1 MRKNVSIIML
11 GLSGALLLAAFMAV
25 VWAPGVAEKTPLDVD
40 TTTHL
45 SGQVAKLDAATGE
58 LVENPVKAESITR
71 VDSDASDDDTAV
83 FVQTT
88 CLVVDEGDTPSC
100 VEGNDPRLITATV
113 DVFATDRV
121 TAEAVND
128 AKYLPEDAIPHEG
141 IVNKFPFDTE
151 TKTYPYWDGTL
162 GASVPAVFDSKQ
174 TIDGV
179 ETYKFVVTVE
189 DADIEVAEGVPGTYD
204 TVKEM
209 FVEPRTGAII
219 NQTED
224 QQRFLADGTQALDL
238 QIAFTD
244 PQVDQFAAD
253 AKDNIGKLNLMT
265 RTVPLIG
272 FIGGGLLLILGL
284 LLALRSG
291 GATPPTH
298 PAHQREPVGV
308 A

>member
-1 MRKNVSIIML
+1 MRKNFGVILL

-40 TTTHL
+40 TTTLL
-45 SGQVAKLDAATGE
+45 SGDVAKLDASTGE
-58 LVENPVKAESITR
+58 LVDNPVKAESITR
-71 VDSDASDDDTAV
+71 VDSNASDDDVSV

-100 VEGNDPRLITATV
+100 VEGNDPRLITASV

-121 TAEAVND
+121 TALSVND

-141 IVNKFPFDTE
+141 IVNKFPFDT
-151 TKTYPYWDGTL
+151 TCKTYPYWDGTV
-162 GASVPAVFDSKQ
+162 GAAVNAECEGKE
-174 TIDGV
+174 TV
-179 ETYKFVVTVE
+179 EGIETLKFVVT
-189 DADIEVAEGVPGTYD
+189 IEGAEIDVAEGVPGTYD

-224 QQRFLADGTQALDL
+224 QQRTLADGTPALDL
-238 QIAFTD
+238 QIGFTD
-244 PQVDQFAAD
+244 EQVDQFAAD
-253 AKDNIGKLNLMT
+253 ADDNIGKLNLMT

-284 LLALRSG
+284 LLAVRGG
-291 GATPPTH
+291 GAAP
-298 PAHQREPVGV
+298 PAHAEQREPVGV

>member
-1 MRKNVSIIML
+1 VRKNVSIIML

-40 TTTHL
+40 TTTLL
-45 SGQVAKLDAATGE
+45 SGQVAKLDASTGE

-71 VDSDASDDDTAV
+71 VDSNASDDDVSV

-88 CLVVDEGDTPSC
+88 CLVIDEGDTPNC
-100 VEGNDPRLITATV
+100 VEGNDPRLISAEV

-121 TAEAVND
+121 SAEAVND
-128 AKYLPEDAIPHEG
+128 AKYLPDDAVPHEG

-151 TKTYPYWDGTL
+151 TKTYPYWDGTV
-162 GASVPAVFDSKQ
+162 GAAVDAVYDSTV

-179 ETYKFVVTVE
+179 KTYKFVVTI
-189 DADIEVAEGVPGTYD
+189 DGADIDVAEGVPGTYD
-204 TVKEM
+204 DVKEM

-224 QQRFLADGTQALDL
+224 LQYFLADGTPALDL

-244 PQVDQFAAD
+244 DQVDQFVSDAD
-253 AKDNIGKLNLMT
+253 DNIGKLNLMT
-265 RTVPLIG
+265 RIVPLVG

-284 LLALRSG
+284 LLAVRGG
-291 GATPPTH
+291 GAAPP
-298 PAHQREPVGV
+298 ARAQQREPVGV

>member
-1 MRKNVSIIML
+1 VRKNVSIIML
-11 GLSGALLLAAFMAV
+11 GLSGAMLLAAFMAV

-45 SGQVAKLDAATGE
+45 SGQVAKLDASTGD
-58 LVENPVKAESITR
+58 LVDNPVKAESITR
-71 VDSDASDDDTAV
+71 VDSNASDDDVAV

-88 CLVVDEGDTPSC
+88 CVVVDEGAAPDC
-100 VEGNDPRLITATV
+100 VEGNDPRLITADV

-121 TAEAVND
+121 STLAVND
-128 AKYLPEDAIPHEG
+128 AKYLPDDALPHEG

-151 TKTYPYWDGTL
+151 TKTYQYWDGTL
-162 GASVPAVFDSKQ
+162 GAAVPAVFDS
-174 TIDGV
+174 TVTVDGV
-179 ETYKFVVTVE
+179 KTYKFVVTIE
-189 DADIEVAEGVPGTYD
+189 GADIDVAEGVPGTYD
-204 TVKEM
+204 SVKEM

-238 QIAFTD
+238 QLAFTG

-253 AKDNIGKLNLMT
+253 AKDNIGLLDLLT

-284 LLALRSG
+284 LLAVRGG
-291 GATPPTH
+291 GAAPGVRSEE
-298 PAHQREPVGV
+298 REPVEV